1 VQGRRAGRLLNAFV
15 NVMQRFRV
23 ILFGALLAMAGCHSD
38 KLVIP
43 IPPPAM
49 TATGYI
55 SFARVN
61 KRPSRAP
68 VSQVKT
74 EEPSPEGSSNQDSS
88 AKGKILSAIKVP
100 DQPGYV
106 RSPYNPDAGMIDV
119 RGMPSGAEIYDPY
132 SGNTI
137 LVP

>member
-1 VQGRRAGRLLNAFV
+1 
-15 NVMQRFRV
+15 M

-38 KLVIP
+38 KPVFAS
-43 IPPPAM
+43 PPPAI

-55 SFARVN
+55 SFASVN
-61 KRPSRAP
+61 KHPTRAP
-68 VSQVKT
+68 VSDVKT
-74 EEPSPEGSSNQDSS
+74 GEPSPEGSSNQGSS

-106 RSPYNPDAGMIDV
+106 RSPYNPGAGMINV